1 MCTDIHLRKM
11 TTRNNLRSAQANI
24 SILATGG
31 KETPSDTD
39 ELPSNAVEKLM
50 AATEAL
56 GTKMDIQTT
65 SLHQEIASICQELH
79 STVSAL
85 QSASSQNT
93 KRIDDLEHSA
103 TEWSTSVM
111 VLETTVECLQ
121 SEVYMLKEKC
131 LDLEGRGRRQNIR
144 LVGIEEGQERG
155 NPRQFC
161 ATVLRE
167 ILDLDDI
174 PRLDRAHRI
183 SALKPHEGARPRPF
197 IIRMHHGDVKDHIL
211 RLSSQKTQ
219 LSHRGKRVH
228 IFPDYAPEVVKKR
241 AAFTDVKW
249 LLKDIPDVK
258 FGLRF
263 PAKLWIT
270 FQGQEKS
277 FDDPKLAMSNIHE
290 NIAPPP

>member
-1 MCTDIHLRKM
+1 
-11 TTRNNLRSAQANI
+11 
-24 SILATGG
+24 
-31 KETPSDTD
+31 
-39 ELPSNAVEKLM
+39 M
-50 AATEAL
+50 AAIEAL

-93 KRIDDLEHSA
+93 KRIDDLCA

-111 VLETTVECLQ
+111 ALETTVERLQ

-131 LDLEGRGRRQNIR
+131 LDLEGRSRRQNIR

-155 NPRQFC
+155 NPWQFC
-161 ATVLRE
+161 ATVLKE

-174 PRLDRAHRI
+174 LRLDHAHCI
-183 SALKPHEGARPRPF
+183 SASKPHEGARPRPF

-219 LSHRGKRVH
+219 LSYRGKRVH
-228 IFPDYAPEVVKKR
+228 IFPDYALEVVKKR
-241 AAFTDVKW
+241 AAFTDVKR

-277 FDDPKLAMSNIHE
+277 FDDPKLAMSYIHE